1 MCPRWSHDAS
11 LTWPAADYATSAR
24 LGRVSARTGGYP
36 SQIILTVHELCS
48 IKKSFPKKKNRL
60 HFLKKRCKKK
70 NVENQDVDKNVF
82 FEKKT
87 ELRTKVEKPEK
98 VLTTFTLST

>member
-48 IKKSFPKKKNRL
+48 IKKSFPKKKMQ
-60 HFLKKRCKKK
+60 KK

>member
-1 MCPRWSHDAS
+1 MP
-11 LTWPAADYATSAR
+11 
-24 LGRVSARTGGYP
+24 
-36 SQIILTVHELCS
+36 
-48 IKKSFPKKKNRL
+48 
-60 HFLKKRCKKK
+60 KK

-98 VLTTFTLST
+98 VLITFTLST

>member
-1 MCPRWSHDAS
+1 
-11 LTWPAADYATSAR
+11 
-24 LGRVSARTGGYP
+24 
-36 SQIILTVHELCS
+36 LTVHELCS

-60 HFLKKRCKKK
+60 HFLKKRCKK

-98 VLTTFTLST
+98 VLITFTLST